1 MDFIVVCCLQ
11 VLFLGS
17 GQLNSFSPKPINSH
31 RHATKI
37 VIFALLSTRTI
48 MVNKFEEIAGA
59 PSAFPCINNHPKI
72 HHEVFVYGG
81 SSSQCVGITKCSWLS
96 AIDATRTSS
105 IKQRQPASITVS
117 LCNLSHA
124 NVYINFDLGTLLWA
138 FSCSKVEKENSHNL
152 IHVSNHSHNLQ

>member
-1 MDFIVVCCLQ
+1 MDFIVVRCLQ

-17 GQLNSFSPKPINSH
+17 GQLNSFSPKPIDSH

-37 VIFALLSTRTI
+37 VIFALLSTHTI

-81 SSSQCVGITKCSWLS
+81 SSSIHSEK
-96 AIDATRTSS
+96 
-105 IKQRQPASITVS
+105 
-117 LCNLSHA
+117 HA
-124 NVYINFDLGTLLWA
+124 
-138 FSCSKVEKENSHNL
+138 CKE
-152 IHVSNHSHNLQ
+152 

>member
-17 GQLNSFSPKPINSH
+17 GQLNSFSPKPIDSH

-48 MVNKFEEIAGA
+48 MVNKFEEIAGG

-81 SSSQCVGITKCSWLS
+81 SMYLLVVYCFHVFAAPCLLLCFMPGCG
-96 AIDATRTSS
+96 
-105 IKQRQPASITVS
+105 VS
-117 LCNLSHA
+117 LCSVCA
-124 NVYINFDLGTLLWA
+124 VYA
-138 FSCSKVEKENSHNL
+138 V
-152 IHVSNHSHNLQ
+152 

>member
-17 GQLNSFSPKPINSH
+17 GQLNSFSQKPIDSH

-59 PSAFPCINNHPKI
+59 PSAFPCIKGALRP
-72 HHEVFVYGG
+72 
-81 SSSQCVGITKCSWLS
+81 QITY
-96 AIDATRTSS
+96 RFFY
-105 IKQRQPASITVS
+105 P
-117 LCNLSHA
+117 NLK
-124 NVYINFDLGTLLWA
+124 NGL
-138 FSCSKVEKENSHNL
+138 
-152 IHVSNHSHNLQ
+152 

>member
-1 MDFIVVCCLQ
+1 MDFTVVCCLQ

-17 GQLNSFSPKPINSH
+17 GQLNSFSPKPIDSH

-37 VIFALLSTRTI
+37 VIFALLSTHTI

-81 SSSQCVGITKCSWLS
+81 STYMYMYSSCQLS
-96 AIDATRTSS
+96 VVNS
-105 IKQRQPASITVS
+105 
-117 LCNLSHA
+117 
-124 NVYINFDLGTLLWA
+124 TLE
-138 FSCSKVEKENSHNL
+138 VDYMRP
-152 IHVSNHSHNLQ
+152 

>member
-17 GQLNSFSPKPINSH
+17 GQLDSFSPKPIDSH

-48 MVNKFEEIAGA
+48 MVNKFEEIART
-59 PSAFPCINNHPKI
+59 PSAFACINNHPKI

-81 SSSQCVGITKCSWLS
+81 SSFLS
-96 AIDATRTSS
+96 VIR
-105 IKQRQPASITVS
+105 
-117 LCNLSHA
+117 CG
-124 NVYINFDLGTLLWA
+124 NVLPF
-138 FSCSKVEKENSHNL
+138 
-152 IHVSNHSHNLQ
+152 

>member
-1 MDFIVVCCLQ
+1 MNFIVVCCLQ

-17 GQLNSFSPKPINSH
+17 GQLNSFSPKPIDSH

-59 PSAFPCINNHPKI
+59 PSDFPCINNHPKI

-81 SSSQCVGITKCSWLS
+81 STPNC
-96 AIDATRTSS
+96 RTSKS
-105 IKQRQPASITVS
+105 TGPT
-117 LCNLSHA
+117 LSRSFQLDMR
-124 NVYINFDLGTLLWA
+124 Y
-138 FSCSKVEKENSHNL
+138 
-152 IHVSNHSHNLQ
+152 

>member
-17 GQLNSFSPKPINSH
+17 GQLNSFSPKPIDLY

-59 PSAFPCINNHPKI
+59 PSAFPCIKNHPKI

-81 SSSQCVGITKCSWLS
+81 SKSPINV
-96 AIDATRTSS
+96 TS
-105 IKQRQPASITVS
+105 P
-117 LCNLSHA
+117 LNLA
-124 NVYINFDLGTLLWA
+124 
-138 FSCSKVEKENSHNL
+138 
-152 IHVSNHSHNLQ
+152 

>member
-1 MDFIVVCCLQ
+1 MDIIVVCCLQ

-17 GQLNSFSPKPINSH
+17 GQLNSFSPKPIHSH

-59 PSAFPCINNHPKI
+59 PSAFPCISNHPKI

-81 SSSQCVGITKCSWLS
+81 SSSMYVVWIQ
-96 AIDATRTSS
+96 
-105 IKQRQPASITVS
+105 
-117 LCNLSHA
+117 
-124 NVYINFDLGTLLWA
+124 
-138 FSCSKVEKENSHNL
+138 
-152 IHVSNHSHNLQ
+152 